1 MSGGWAGRALRSIA
15 LAAWFLVFVN
25 TIYLMVNDVIY
36 GDRSLLEMVPLI
48 VPVAIGFL
56 IIAAA
61 VVLPMIREKNDLQQ

>member
-25 TIYLMVNDVIY
+25 TIYLMVNDVIC

-56 IIAAA
+56 IIAA
-61 VVLPMIREKNDLQQ
+61 VIILPMIRQTNEVEQ